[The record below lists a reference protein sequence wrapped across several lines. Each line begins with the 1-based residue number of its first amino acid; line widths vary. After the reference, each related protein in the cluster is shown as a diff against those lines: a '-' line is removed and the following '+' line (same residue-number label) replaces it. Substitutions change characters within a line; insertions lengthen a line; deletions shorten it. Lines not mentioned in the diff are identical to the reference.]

1 MRLRPATTVR
11 RPNLRPGVAATEMA
25 LLCPFLAFMMV
36 VAIDYCRVFHLTQT
50 VESSAQ
56 NAALYAA
63 GVSTSDPDTFKTQ
76 LAAAQQAAL
85 DEGSRLSPAL
95 TAANV
100 SVSVSNNVATATVTH
115 TFSTITRI
123 PGFPSTMTVTR
134 TVNVPVLPKNPGYV
148 YGAGATEP
156 ADRTGGVTGDVGV
169 GGAGGTGSGDALGSN
184 SSGGGA
190 ITIGG
195 ITLGGSSNSSNSSNS
210 GNNCHSGCGFGCCN
224 NGRQCD
230 DCD

>member
-1 MRLRPATTVR
+1 
-11 RPNLRPGVAATEMA
+11 MA

-63 GVSTSDPDTFKTQ
+63 GVSTSDPDNFASQ
-76 LAAAQQAAL
+76 MAAAQQAAL
-85 DEGSRLSPAL
+85 DEGSRLSPPL

-100 SVSVSNNVATATVTH
+100 SVSVNNNIATATVTH

-123 PGFPSTMTVTR
+123 PGLPSTMTVTR

-148 YGAGATEP
+148 YGAGTNAG
-156 ADRTGGVTGDVGV
+156 TGNGIDITVGAGGGGISVGV
-169 GGAGGTGSGDALGSN
+169 GGGG
-184 SSGGGA
+184 

-195 ITLGGSSNSSNSSNS
+195 ITLGGGLSNLGSSSNS
-210 GNNCHSGCGFGCCN
+210 GSNSHSGCGLGCCN

-230 DCD
+230 PCD